1 MWDGKGKRRGKA
13 WRRAPESLMRVG
25 GPSDLV
31 SMFDKASAAD
41 AGGGGGDPGGE
52 GGRGEEHWADPE
64 VTTAAT
70 DAGCPRW

>member
-41 AGGGGGDPGGE
+41 VGGGGTQEEKGGGE
-52 GGRGEEHWADPE
+52 GGGAL
-64 VTTAAT
+64 
-70 DAGCPRW
+70 G